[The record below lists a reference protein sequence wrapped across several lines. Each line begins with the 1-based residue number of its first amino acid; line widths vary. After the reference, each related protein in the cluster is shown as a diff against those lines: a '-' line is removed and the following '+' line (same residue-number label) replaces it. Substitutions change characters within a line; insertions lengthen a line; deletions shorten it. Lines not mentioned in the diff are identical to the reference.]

1 MLLSGVLLTL
11 AILSISAVSR
21 SFFTSS
27 QAAECQATLAGE
39 LCEALASSAV
49 AELEAQVRA
58 ALANPESEIAQLMSR
73 PIVGNDDPTVD
84 LTPAMDL
91 KETRAL
97 SGQDLYAGC
106 AVDEFSV
113 RVAVQKPLD
122 RLPYERIGVVTF
134 KARAKGEGGGR
145 AVARTLEESRAFKI
159 GIVGPPRPFDRFG
172 IFLGEMGAIAA
183 LESVNPARAK
193 LIQQVARMRAKIDAA
208 VAAASGDL
216 KERLLDLQDDFPTV
230 ASATA
235 SVKEMGGKAGAMF
248 YGLIPNNSELDLE
261 KLELGRSVGESVEN
275 GEALLGALPPET
287 APEFLEKAKEAAKV
301 ISDGLWSIWAFQSA
315 FIVSSPGESDFQSLK
330 PFLNKL
336 DEAWFARRAH
346 YRLIEEANAPNVN
359 AQLAELLKAGPL
371 AGIVHVQ
378 SKTQK
383 LELSGRFPGRVMFVV
398 GAGGVS
404 MTDVNKAGEP
414 LDRLTVAGFNGPV
427 AVHGECHAHVIT
439 GARTPLLLEKGA
451 KIVGGLTCREV
462 AAGTRLEGTVERRE
476 TYYSGESGPNGEE
489 DTPTVSFTLLLSP
502 QILYRRVFRS

>member
-49 AELEAQVRA
+49 AELEAQVRG
-58 ALANPESEIAQLMSR
+58 ALANPDGEIAKRMSR
-73 PIVGNDDPTVD
+73 PIVGSEDPTID
-84 LTPAMDL
+84 LTGFMEL
-91 KETRAL
+91 KETTAL
-97 SGQDLYAGC
+97 AGQDLYAGC
-106 AVDEFSV
+106 EIDDWTAKVT
-113 RVAVQKPLD
+113 VQKPLD

-134 KARAKGEGGGR
+134 KARAKGSGGGR

-159 GIVGPPRPFDRFG
+159 GIVGPPRPFDRYG
-172 IFLGEMGAIAA
+172 IFLGEMGAVSA
-183 LESVNPARAK
+183 LDSVNPARLA
-193 LIQQVARMRAKIDAA
+193 LIAQVGRMRAKLDAA

-235 SVKEMGGKAGAMF
+235 SVKEMSGKAGSMF

-261 KLELGRSVGESVEN
+261 KLELGRSVGESVTK
-275 GEALLGALPPET
+275 GEELLGALPAQT
-287 APEFLEKAKEAAKV
+287 APDFLDKAREAAKA

-315 FIVSSPGESDFQSLK
+315 FIVSAPGDSDYQALR
-330 PFLNKL
+330 PYLNKL
-336 DEAWFARRAH
+336 DEGWFARRAH
-346 YRLIEEANAPNVN
+346 YRLIEEANAPHVNV
-359 AQLAELLKAGPL
+359 QLQELLKSGPL

-378 SKTQK
+378 SRTQK
-383 LELSGRFPGRVMFVV
+383 LELTGHFPGRLMFVV

-404 MTDVNKAGEP
+404 MTDVNKTAP
-414 LDRLTVAGFNGPV
+414 ITDRLTVAGFQGAV
-427 AVHGECHAHVIT
+427 AVHGECHAHVIA
-439 GARTPLLLEKGA
+439 GARTPLLLERGA

-476 TYYSGESGPNGEE
+476 IYYSNEAGPGGEE
-489 DTPTVSFTLLLSP
+489 DTPTVSFTLILSP